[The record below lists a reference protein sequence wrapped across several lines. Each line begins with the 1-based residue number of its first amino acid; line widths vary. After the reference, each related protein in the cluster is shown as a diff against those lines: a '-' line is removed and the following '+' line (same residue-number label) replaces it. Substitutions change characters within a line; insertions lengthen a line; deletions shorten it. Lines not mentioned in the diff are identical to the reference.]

1 MPVADPVDIVYIKK
15 LKTNTVIGVYEA
27 ERHIRQDLYI
37 DLELGCDVSLPGKTD
52 SVADALDYDAVAR
65 RTREF
70 VEHSEYQLIESVA
83 EQLSRLLLNEFAI
96 EWLRITVS
104 KPGALSTAEDTGV
117 TIERRR

>member
-1 MPVADPVDIVYIKK
+1 MDIVYIRK

-37 DLELGCDVSLPGKTD
+37 DLELGCDASLPGKSD
-52 SVADALDYDAVAR
+52 HVEDALDYDAVAR

-70 VEHSEYQLIESVA
+70 VEHSRYQLIEAVA
-83 EQLSRLLLNEFAI
+83 EQLARLLLKEFAI
-96 EWLRITVS
+96 EWLKVTVS
-104 KPGALSTAEDTGV
+104 KPGALAAAEDTGI